1 MYASSAQAEF
11 SDELV
16 YRIDDN
22 TSGHLF
28 QLPVESQFVSKLADN
43 LNAEVVLGTVQSAKE
58 AVHWLGKNTVHM
70 YIGTRYY
77 IVVRSRVRKTGCPLV
92 RDKVFI
98 LSAGQVGVPVC
109 LSFGHEFLD
118 KQYNTLVLYFTDKS
132 VLRIQTTRAIHTTLL
147 YIWVPSS

>member
-58 AVHWLGKNTVHM
+58 AVHWLGKNTTHVHR
-70 YIGTRYY
+70 YRILHCGEEQGAKNSVYSSETSYLVCGTS
-77 IVVRSRVRKTGCPLV
+77 VS
-92 RDKVFI
+92 
-98 LSAGQVGVPVC
+98 SC
-109 LSFGHEFLD
+109 L
-118 KQYNTLVLYFTDKS
+118 LVLWACIS
-132 VLRIQTTRAIHTTLL
+132 GQAI
-147 YIWVPSS
+147 

>member
-58 AVHWLGKNTVHM
+58 AVHWLGKNTTHVHR
-70 YIGTRYY
+70 YKILHCGEEQGAKNRVSTRPRQGIY
-77 IVVRSRVRKTGCPLV
+77 
-92 RDKVFI
+92 F
-98 LSAGQVGVPVC
+98 VC
-109 LSFGHEFLD
+109 RTSVSSCL
-118 KQYNTLVLYFTDKS
+118 LVLWA
-132 VLRIQTTRAIHTTLL
+132 RISGQAI
-147 YIWVPSS
+147 